1 MVPHESS
8 ALEVDALERIEV
20 RRVKFENLGHVKDR
34 LLSPAKKNGS
44 FEFRHPSP
52 RSFRIENCQMS
63 TTGIPTIDPK
73 VHGPEVDKL

>member
-20 RRVKFENLGHVKDR
+20 RRVKFENLGHVKDG
-34 LLSPAKKNGS
+34 LLSPANRTAL
-44 FEFRHPSP
+44 EFRHPSS